1 MLRLPPRSTR
11 TDTLFPHTTL
21 FRSAALRN
29 HFRGADLCEGNTSLL
44 RAIPI
49 ERGFRIGYLRVAGP
63 EALALALALD
73 DRDRSHTV
81 DFTAPF
87 VSGPAPSHTV
97 VVNLAEN
104 PLLAA
109 NKGRTEPSDSWPA
122 TPKQDRGGK

>member
-81 DFTAPF
+81 DFTAQF
-87 VSGPAPSHTV
+87 VSGPDRKSTRLNSSH
-97 VVNLAEN
+97 
-104 PLLAA
+104 
-109 NKGRTEPSDSWPA
+109 
-122 TPKQDRGGK
+122 